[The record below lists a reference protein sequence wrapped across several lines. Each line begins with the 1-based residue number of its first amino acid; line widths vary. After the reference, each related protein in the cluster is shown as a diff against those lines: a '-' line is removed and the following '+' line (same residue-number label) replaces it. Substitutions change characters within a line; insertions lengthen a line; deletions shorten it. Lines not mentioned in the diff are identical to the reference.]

1 MPRSVLLRG
10 PQRLAQVGGDVVGIL
25 EAYREADHVLADA
38 GRLKL
43 LRGHLLVRGAGRM
56 DHQRLGVADVGE
68 MRGEAAGLD
77 EFRPCLATALHAEG
91 NDGRSEEHTSELQS
105 LMRISYAV
113 FCLKNTTYTRSERR
127 S

>member
-1 MPRSVLLRG
+1 MPAPCRKTVSGRVGSKARPPLPPWTGSPATQSSMPRSVLLRG

-56 DHQRLGVADVGE
+56 DHQRLGV
-68 MRGEAAGLD
+68 
-77 EFRPCLATALHAEG
+77 
-91 NDGRSEEHTSELQS
+91 RSEEHTSELQS

-113 FCLKNTTYTRSERR
+113 FCLKNKN
-127 S
+127 

>member
-10 PQRLAQVGGDVVGIL
+10 PQRLAKVGGDVVGIL

-77 EFRPCLATALHAEG
+77 E
-91 NDGRSEEHTSELQS
+91 RSEEHTSELQQ
-105 LMRISYAV
+105 LLRISYAV
-113 FCLKNTTYTRSERR
+113 F
-127 S
+127 

>member
-10 PQRLAQVGGDVVGIL
+10 PQRLAKVGGEVVGIL

-56 DHQRLGVADVGE
+56 DNQRLGVADVGE

-91 NDGRSEEHTSELQS
+91 NDGATAPGPQLPAERVRS
-105 LMRISYAV
+105 A
-113 FCLKNTTYTRSERR
+113 ERGVGNECG
-127 S
+127 SKC